1 MSKSP
6 QRGSVYEPPG
16 SRIVKS
22 ETIPART
29 LPSACR
35 FCDWLAGQKQDAS
48 T

>member
-6 QRGSVYEPPG
+6 QRGSVYEPPD

-22 ETIPART
+22 ETIPALT

-35 FCDWLAGQKQDAS
+35 FCDLLAGRKQDAS